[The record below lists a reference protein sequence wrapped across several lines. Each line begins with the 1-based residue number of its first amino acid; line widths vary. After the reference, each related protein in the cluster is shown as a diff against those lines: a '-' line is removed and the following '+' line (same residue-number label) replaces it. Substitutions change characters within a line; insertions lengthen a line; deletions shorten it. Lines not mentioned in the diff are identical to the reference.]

1 MKKKILALAISICF
15 ALSACGDAE
24 TAATETATSV
34 AVDEQ
39 TAGQETAAETETT
52 AAVEIEENSAG
63 AETAASGSAVAA
75 SETNEGEGTV
85 ETKNDGAVSA
95 LHVDG
100 TKLLNAEGQAVRL
113 QGISTLGLAWFP
125 QYVTEET
132 FKSFRDDWGINC
144 IRLAMYTQEDGGYC
158 VSDNAKKAELI
169 ERIDTGVQAAVDLGL
184 YVIIDWHILSDGNP
198 QTHQD
203 EALFFFDEMSKKYA
217 AVPNVLYEICNEP
230 NNSSWSGQ
238 IKPYAEAVIPV
249 IRKNSPDSVIIVG
262 TNTWSQDV
270 DEVIGNTLN
279 FPNVMYALHFYAATH
294 KDDLRKKAKKA
305 LDAGI
310 PIFVSEC
317 SICDA
322 SGNGGLNIDS
332 ANAWRKLIDENGLSF
347 MEWSL
352 SNKAES
358 SAILQPSCTKISGF
372 TEEDYTDSA
381 KFYRTW
387 MRENSGKD

>member
-203 EALFFFDEMSKKYA
+203 EAGA
-217 AVPNVLYEICNEP
+217 GR
-230 NNSSWSGQ
+230 SSPMR
-238 IKPYAEAVIPV
+238 KP
-249 IRKNSPDSVIIVG
+249 
-262 TNTWSQDV
+262 
-270 DEVIGNTLN
+270 
-279 FPNVMYALHFYAATH
+279 
-294 KDDLRKKAKKA
+294 
-305 LDAGI
+305 
-310 PIFVSEC
+310 
-317 SICDA
+317 
-322 SGNGGLNIDS
+322 
-332 ANAWRKLIDENGLSF
+332 
-347 MEWSL
+347 
-352 SNKAES
+352 
-358 SAILQPSCTKISGF
+358 
-372 TEEDYTDSA
+372 
-381 KFYRTW
+381 
-387 MRENSGKD
+387 

>member
-1 MKKKILALAISICF
+1 MKKKILVLAIGMCF
-15 ALSACGDAE
+15 ALTACGGTASDGPETEGPAE
-24 TAATETATSV
+24 TAETQTEENAPEAESPAALETEEEA
-34 AVDEQ
+34 ADEAD
-39 TAGQETAAETETT
+39 TVSAGAIAETENT
-52 AAVEIEENSAG
+52 
-63 AETAASGSAVAA
+63 
-75 SETNEGEGTV
+75 EGGDLV
-85 ETKNDGAVSA
+85 ETENNGTVSA
-95 LHVDG
+95 LHVEG
-100 TKLLNAEGQAVRL
+100 TKLLNSEGTPVRL

-132 FKSFRDDWGINC
+132 FKSFRDDWGVSC

-158 VSDNAKKAELI
+158 VSDDAKKKELKD
-169 ERIDTGVQAAVDLGL
+169 RIDTGVKAARDLGL

-203 EALFFFDEMSKKYA
+203 EAIPFFDEMSKKYA
-217 AVPNVLYEICNEP
+217 GVPNVLYEIANEP
-230 NNSSWSGQ
+230 NGSSWSGQ
-238 IKPYAEAVIPV
+238 IRPYAEAVIPV
-249 IRKNSPDSVIIVG
+249 IRKNAPDSVIIVG

-270 DEVIGNTLN
+270 DEVIGNELDY
-279 FPNVMYALHFYAATH
+279 PNIMYALHFYAATH
-294 KDDLRKKAKKA
+294 KDDLRNKARKA
-305 LDAGI
+305 LDAGV

-322 SGNGGLNIDS
+322 SGNGGLDMDS

-381 KFYRTW
+381 KFYRAW
-387 MRENSGKD
+387 MRENAGIQ